1 METMNVI
8 AWYCCILRTNGVD
21 LKIVNLFVA
30 IFIRSMVYKLLR
42 GGVNARRCHT
52 EGFVR
57 TIIEGFTQ
65 HSVVDISQHFPN
77 DCCKSSRVTSLS
89 R

>member
-1 METMNVI
+1 MNVT

-21 LKIVNLFVA
+21 LKIVNLFIA
-30 IFIRSMVYKLLR
+30 ISIVSRVYNLLR
-42 GGVNARRCHT
+42 GGFKARCYT

-57 TIIEGFTQ
+57 TIIEGLTQ
-65 HSVVDISQHFPN
+65 HSVVNISQHFPN
-77 DCCKSSRVTSLS
+77 NCWKSSRVTSLS